1 MSARAFVRLLALALA
16 LCASAA
22 FAQVGPLWSAA
33 LTRLEPEAPA
43 FETLQGR
50 PMIVNFWARWCVPCR
65 DEIPELVA
73 LHDACAAE
81 GLAVVGVALDENA
94 VNTREFARVYDMRY
108 PNYLA
113 PGDGIALLR
122 ELGNELA
129 VVPYTL
135 VIGRD
140 GTVVARKAGPMTR
153 EELAAHAARLLA
165 PR

>member
-1 MSARAFVRLLALALA
+1 MRPRSWFGPLALVLG

-22 FAQVGPLWSAA
+22 FAQVGPLWSAT
-33 LTRLEPEAPA
+33 LTRLEPEVPA
-43 FETLQGR
+43 FATLRGR

-65 DEIPELVA
+65 EEIPELVA
-73 LHDACAAE
+73 LHDARAAE

-122 ELGNELA
+122 ELGNDLA

-135 VIGRD
+135 VVERD

>member
-1 MSARAFVRLLALALA
+1 MRPRSWFGPLALVLG

-22 FAQVGPLWSAA
+22 FAQVGPLWSAT
-33 LTRLEPEAPA
+33 LTRLEPEVPA
-43 FETLQGR
+43 FATLRGR
-50 PMIVNFWARWCVPCR
+50 PMIVKFWARWCVPCR
-65 DEIPELVA
+65 EEIPELVA
-73 LHDACAAE
+73 LHDARAAE

-122 ELGNELA
+122 ELGNDLA

-135 VIGRD
+135 VVERD
-140 GTVVARKAGPMTR
+140 GTVVARKTGPMTR
-153 EELAAHAARLLA
+153 EELAAYAARLLA